1 MKATLANTIRISHTE
16 LPLGAHE
23 LIQRQLTVP
32 NPSKALAER
41 ELLWGAKQMDP
52 WMRLFSYDNQGYM
65 LLPIGFKHAL
75 VNGLNSM
82 GVVVEWEDQ
91 RTYESFAHIT
101 WPKSPIP
108 IELRDYQEP
117 MVEAMI
123 DKQCGVVEAPTA
135 AGKTVVALEAIRR
148 SGQHTLII
156 VEKAALAK
164 QWIAAIREKLGVE
177 PGYIGE
183 SEVDIRPITVAL
195 RQALWAQRD
204 LLALWD
210 RPVWTGNDL
219 VNLPFFPSWGCVV
232 VDEAHHAATAQTLIE
247 IIQLFSP
254 RYLWGPTATPDRDP
268 EYFPVL
274 QAVIGPVI
282 FETTEADA
290 GAHLVTPRIHVLE
303 SDFEFEY
310 HPTHQVRDETTG
322 KLKTVRNN
330 YTAMMAAVCSDPARN
345 LLIAQAARVE
355 ADAGH
360 HVLIVSQRKEHLE
373 RIGNLLVTHIPYVL
387 VGGSGGD
394 AATEVKEEIHRATH
408 GTILLSTIA
417 DEGLS
422 IERLDRVIL
431 AYPRR
436 NPETIRQIV
445 GRVRRPYPGKTGAK
459 LIDVRD
465 GRQDLLSSQ
474 FRQRAQELYG
484 REGWVIE
491 R

>member
-1 MKATLANTIRISHTE
+1 MKATLANTIRISHIE
-16 LPLGAHE
+16 LPVGAHE
-23 LIQRQLTVP
+23 EIQRQLTVP
-32 NPSKALAER
+32 NPAKALAER
-41 ELLWGAKQMDP
+41 ELLWGASRMDP
-52 WMRLFSYDNQGYM
+52 WMRLYSYDNRGYM
-65 LLPIGFKHAL
+65 FLPIGFKHAL
-75 VNGLNSM
+75 TNGLSSM
-82 GVVVEWEDQ
+82 GVTIDWEDQ
-91 RTYESFAHIT
+91 RTCESFAHVT
-101 WPKSPIP
+101 WPKVPIP
-108 IELRDYQEP
+108 VELRDYQEP
-117 MVEAMI
+117 MVQAML
-123 DKQCGVVEAPTA
+123 DKEVGVVEAPTA

-148 SGQHTLII
+148 SGQHALII

-164 QWIAAIREKLGVE
+164 QWVAAIRDKLGIE

-183 SEVDIRPITVAL
+183 READIKPITVAL
-195 RQALWAQRD
+195 RQALWAQKD
-204 LLALWD
+204 LLELWD
-210 RPVWTGNDL
+210 RPVWGPGNT
-219 VNLPFFPSWGCVV
+219 VANLSFFASWGAVV

-290 GAHLVTPRIHVLE
+290 GAHLMTPRIRVLE
-303 SDFEFEY
+303 SSFEFDYE
-310 HPTHQVRDETTG
+310 PTHEIRLENGG
-322 KLKTVRNN
+322 KRVVRNN
-330 YTAMMAAVCSDPARN
+330 YTAMMAALEKDDDRN
-345 LLIAQAARVE
+345 LLIARAAREE

-360 HVLIVSQRKEHLE
+360 HVLIVSSRKNHLE
-373 RIGNLLVTHIPYVL
+373 RIGNLLVTHTPYVL

-394 AATEVKEEIHRATH
+394 EAMEVRDEIHAAKQ
-408 GTILLSTIA
+408 GTVLLSTIA

-445 GRVRRPYPGKTGAK
+445 GRIRRQYPGKSDAV

-465 GRQDLLSSQ
+465 GKQDLLTGQ
-474 FRQRAQELYG
+474 FRGRAQELYG